1 MCCQRSNPR
10 NQYKKAAHN
19 GLGTSTE
26 SKAIGGHVGRDK
38 TIWILIDSG
47 CWWPNMNKDVR
58 NYVATFESY
67 QKSNSKMKKVSPDLP
82 KNPEGYVGIC
92 VVVDY
97 FSKWIE
103 AKPIYNK
110 SAEEVSRFLYELIC
124 RHGCASIQI
133 NDQGREFC
141 NKVSENLLSFTGTC
155 QLITLAY
162 HPQAYGLV
170 EKANRIIQCSMLK
183 VLNGELKMASFTRWH
198 TVCIRTTRHK
208 STVVTPFQVMF
219 TREPVLSLQCINN
232 NQSLIHDVPV
242 DLDIEAGVYFNK
254 RME

>member
-1 MCCQRSNPR
+1 MSR

-19 GLGTSTE
+19 GLGISTE

-67 QKSNSKMKKVSPDLP
+67 QKSNSKMKKVGVDLCSLP

-141 NKVSENLLSFTGTC
+141 YKVFENFLSFTGTC
-155 QLITLAY
+155 NFITLAY

-170 EKANRIIQCSMLK
+170 EKAIRIIQCSMLK

-198 TVCIRTTRHK
+198 TVCIRTTCHK
-208 STVVTPFQVMF
+208 STVVTPFQVMY

-232 NQSLIHDVPV
+232 NHVPV
-242 DLDIEAGVYFNK
+242 DLDIEAGYFGTG
-254 RME
+254 